1 MDSIWW
7 NIINNL
13 QSNSS
18 KSKNELFNHSCYNH
32 LPYWINLSWQHR
44 LEQTFQQC
52 QQPQKKWHE
61 RPWLQ
66 RTNAPTFQQQ
76 RPTCPTKIS
85 PIPPISK
92 TININTKHQKHR
104 IPTKSCPNDNCSI
117 EPVLLYCSN
126 NQINHYK
133 ISTIRLFFIKCRSHH
148 WAIRAGRTAAR
159 PFMFVRVWRCLRTDS
174 ARCNDEKIFI
184 CDIKSIWPCWISMW
198 IWQVRNNRW
207 KNMTFNCEY
216 AWNNMIIII
225 TTRV

>member
-13 QSNSS
+13 QSYSS

-32 LPYWINLSWQHR
+32 LPHWINLSWQHR

-92 TININTKHQKHR
+92 TININTKHQKHQ

-117 EPVLLYCSN
+117 EPVLLYCAN

-133 ISTIRLFFIKCRSHH
+133 ISTIRLFFYHGGPSGLL
-148 WAIRAGRTAAR
+148 GRQHVHVCSSGFGDVKERIALDVT
-159 PFMFVRVWRCLRTDS
+159 MKKYSSV
-174 ARCNDEKIFI
+174 I
-184 CDIKSIWPCWISMW
+184 
-198 IWQVRNNRW
+198 
-207 KNMTFNCEY
+207 
-216 AWNNMIIII
+216 
-225 TTRV
+225 